1 MHKLVKKEQLSN
13 KELQELLKARENN
26 EIEFTLIDVREPFE
40 YEMQHIVK
48 TDELL
53 PTSSFNSWVH
63 NLLNRKDENIIL
75 YCRSGNRSYQ
85 VQQILEQHGM
95 KVGNLELG
103 ILDYTGKT
111 AQGKFIS

>member
-1 MHKLVKKEQLSN
+1 MHTLVKKEQLSN
-13 KELQELLKARENN
+13 KELQKLLQARENK
-26 EIEFTLIDVREPFE
+26 EIDFTLIDVREEFE

-53 PTSSFNSWVH
+53 PTSIFNSWVH
-63 NLLNRKDENIIL
+63 KLLQRKDENIIL

-85 VQQILEQHGM
+85 VQQILEQQGM

-111 AQGKFIS
+111 ESGKFIS

>member
-1 MHKLVKKEQLSN
+1 MHNLVKKEQLSN
-13 KELQELLKARENN
+13 KELQELLTAREND
-26 EIEFTLIDVREPFE
+26 EIDFTLIDVREAFE

-53 PTSSFNSWVH
+53 PTSTFNSWIH
-63 NLLNRKDENIIL
+63 DLLKRKNENIIL

-85 VQQILEQHGM
+85 VQEILEKYGM

-111 AQGKFIS
+111 AQGKFEE

>member
-1 MHKLVKKEQLSN
+1 MHKLVQKEQLSN
-13 KELQELLKARENN
+13 KELQELLQAKEKNN
-26 EIEFTLIDVREPFE
+26 INFSLIDVREEFE

-53 PTSSFNSWVH
+53 PTSTFNSWIQK
-63 NLLNRKDENIIL
+63 LLKRKDENIIL

-85 VQQILEQHGM
+85 VQQILEQQGM

-103 ILDYTGKT
+103 IIEYTGKT

>member
-13 KELQELLKARENN
+13 IELQKLLKAREDK
-26 EIEFTLIDVREPFE
+26 EVDFRLIDVREPFE
-40 YEMQHIVK
+40 YEMEHIVK

-63 NLLNRKDENIIL
+63 NLLKRKDENIIL

-85 VQQILEQHGM
+85 VQQILKQQGIS
-95 KVGNLELG
+95 VGNLEYG
-103 ILDYTGKT
+103 IIDYTGET
-111 AQGKFIS
+111 SQGKFEN

>member
-13 KELQELLKARENN
+13 KELQELLKARDNKD
-26 EIEFTLIDVREPFE
+26 IEFTLIDVREAFE

-53 PTSSFNSWVH
+53 PTSTFNNWFH
-63 NLLNRKDENIIL
+63 NLLKRKDENIIL

-85 VQQILEQHGM
+85 VQEMLEQHGM
-95 KVGNLELG
+95 HVGNLELG

-111 AQGKFIS
+111 AQGKFK

>member
-13 KELQELLKARENN
+13 KELQKLLQARENK
-26 EIEFTLIDVREPFE
+26 EIDFTLIDIREPFE

-53 PTSSFNSWVH
+53 PTSTFNNWIH
-63 NLLNRKDENIIL
+63 DLLKRKNENIIL

-85 VQQILEQHGM
+85 VQEILEKYGM
-95 KVGNLELG
+95 KVANLELG

-111 AQGKFIS
+111 AKGKFIS